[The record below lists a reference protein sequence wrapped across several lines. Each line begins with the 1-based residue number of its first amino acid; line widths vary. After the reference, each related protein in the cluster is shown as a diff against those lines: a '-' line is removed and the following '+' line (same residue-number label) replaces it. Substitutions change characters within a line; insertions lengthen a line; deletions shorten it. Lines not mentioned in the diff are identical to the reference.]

1 MTTLKDKIRDA
12 LIEFCTQKNVHP
24 DPDEEVLVEAIM
36 EEIKEYVQN
45 VLLTD

>member
-12 LIEFCTQKNVHP
+12 VTEYHNEKDVAP
-24 DPDEEVLVEAIM
+24 DPEVLVEAIM

>member
-12 LIEFCTQKNVHP
+12 VMEYHNEKDVAP
-24 DPDEEVLVEAIM
+24 DPEVLVEAIM

>member
-12 LIEFCTQKNVHP
+12 VMEYHNEKDVEDAP
-24 DPDEEVLVEAIM
+24 EALVEAIM

>member
-12 LIEFCTQKNVHP
+12 VMEYHNEKDVAP
-24 DPDEEVLVEAIM
+24 DPEVLVEAIM
-36 EEIKEYVQN
+36 EAIREYVQN